1 MRGRLAMYV
10 AVPVLLVM
18 LGFIFVLA
26 TSDPAGNQQTRSP
39 LLGRQA
45 PPIEGE
51 IIAGGG
57 DGEFALADQQG
68 EWVLVNFFATW
79 CNPCIKEHPELVDF
93 AQRHGVA
100 GDARVVSV
108 VFEDQQSEVRDFF
121 DRYGG
126 DWPVVPD
133 PDGRIAVSY
142 GVSGVPESYLVAP
155 DGTVVTKLTGGVT
168 ASGLDR
174 LLAEAQEARG

>member
-1 MRGRLAMYV
+1 MRGRLA
-10 AVPVLLVM
+10 AWIALPVLIVM
-18 LGFIFVLA
+18 LAFIVVLA
-26 TSDPAGNQQTRSP
+26 TSEPAGNRQTASP
-39 LLGRQA
+39 LIGRQA
-45 PPIEGE
+45 PPIAGE
-51 IIAGGG
+51 AL
-57 DGEFALADQQG
+57 DGEQFVLADAQG

-79 CNPCIKEHPELVDF
+79 CTPCIREHPELVNF
-93 AQRHGVA
+93 SRRHGVA

-108 VFEDQQSEVRDFF
+108 VYDDRPADAREFF
-121 DRYGG
+121 AEEGG

-133 PDGRIAVSY
+133 PDGAIAVSY

-174 LLAEAQEARG
+174 VLADAQAALG